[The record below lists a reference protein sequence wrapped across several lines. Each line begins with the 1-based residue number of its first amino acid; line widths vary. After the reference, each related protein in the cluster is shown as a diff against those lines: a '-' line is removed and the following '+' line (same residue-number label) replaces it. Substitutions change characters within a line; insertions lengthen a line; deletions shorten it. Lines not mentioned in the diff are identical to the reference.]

1 MSTDNRRYPRIPVR
15 CRVLIQHASCG
26 EVLAQTR
33 DISDGGIFI
42 VANPEVMPPVGTEVR
57 GQVQGMLVDA
67 PVVDMI
73 IVRIEEGGLGLKFCT

>member
-15 CRVLIQHASCG
+15 CRVLITHESCG
-26 EVLAQTR
+26 DIVAQTR

-42 VANPEVMPPVGTEVR
+42 VANPDGLPPVGTEVR

-67 PVVDMI
+67 PVVDMV
-73 IVRIEEGGLGLKFCT
+73 IVRVEPGGIGLKFCS

>member
-1 MSTDNRRYPRIPVR
+1 MGTDNRRYPRIPVR
-15 CRVLIQHASCG
+15 CRVLISHDSCG

-42 VANPEVMPPVGTEVR
+42 VTNPESLPPIGTLVR

-67 PVVDMI
+67 PVVDME
-73 IVRIEEGGLGLKFCT
+73 IVRIEPGGIGLRFCT